1 MSYPYRQEQHS
12 MFSGFLRR
20 TSPWMWWVLI
30 ALIVCPF
37 GVWALIRST
46 APEDAANVH
55 VGQVVKLDQSGV
67 SLTKP
72 VLEALIR
79 ASRTNNRF
87 GLSRLVNTGQVLTA
101 QGGTQ
106 VKIIYIELFRDTTIF
121 QVSILNGKY
130 QGRTGWVTEEQ
141 IHWDT
146 PRIPKNMLPDDED
159 TPLNIPL
166 GVGSGADAGTGGD
179 TNPDK

>member
-1 MSYPYRQEQHS
+1 
-12 MFSGFLRR
+12 
-20 TSPWMWWVLI
+20 MWWVLI

-46 APEDAANVH
+46 GPEDPANVH
-55 VGQVVKLDQSGV
+55 VGQVLKLDRTGV
-67 SLTKP
+67 ALTKP

-87 GLSRLVNTGQVLTA
+87 GLSRLVSTGQVLTP
-101 QGGTQ
+101 QVGTQ
-106 VKIIYIELFRDTTIF
+106 VKIVYIELFRDITIF

-146 PRIPKNMLPDDED
+146 PRAPKNVLPDDDD

-166 GVGSGADAGTGGD
+166 GVGPDSDPGSGGD
-179 TNPDK
+179 ANPDK